1 MFAVTYWGRFVL
13 FLPLREEEVFVV
25 VIGVSPPVCFYG
37 RSLENEGNEGMV
49 WCLSLLARL

>member
-1 MFAVTYWGRFVL
+1 ML
-13 FLPLREEEVFVV
+13 FFPLREEEVFVV